1 MKSECKYS
9 FQEAQLRLESFCAYQ
24 ERCTREIET
33 KLFQWNFPKKES
45 DQLIEY
51 LKSSGFLDDERFAF
65 SFVSGKTRFKKWGR
79 IKIRFHLSQKGID
92 KELAANALKEIDL
105 DEYWNNL
112 LHLTKRKFGDT
123 KDTDQWQKKS
133 KMTRFLASK
142 GYESDLIHDAIEDV
156 FKENA

>member
-33 KLFQWNFPKKES
+33 KLFQWNFPKNES
-45 DQLIEY
+45 DKLIEH
-51 LKSSGFLDDERFAF
+51 LKTSGFLDDERFAF

-79 IKIRFHLSQKGID
+79 IKIRFYLSQKGID
-92 KELAANALKEIDL
+92 KDLAARALKEIDL

-112 LHLTKRKFGDT
+112 LHLTKRKFSET

-133 KMTRFLASK
+133 KITRFLASK
-142 GYESDLIHDAIEDV
+142 GYESDLIHDAIDTV
-156 FKENA
+156 FKESN